1 MAGRGKGPDFVEALA
16 RGLDILAAFGVDHR
30 GMSLSEVAAAA
41 GLTRPTARRLLLTL
55 EELGFV
61 RSSGGTFGLTPKV
74 MSLGMAYVSSLGLWD
89 IARPHMEA
97 LVART
102 GESSSMAQLDGSDIV
117 YVARVSVP
125 KLIALRVEIGT
136 HFPAA
141 QTSQGK
147 VLLAALPPDRVAAA
161 LAQPSRSGL
170 PPYIGRSA
178 DQLREELAEVRARGW
193 ALADEEL
200 APGVRSVA
208 VPVRDGTGDGP
219 GRDERHRARGR
230 DDHASA
236 AERSPAAAADHGR
249 PDQRGMGDLAFP
261 PARGNRTARRSRP
274 GHCVNGVRTHKYSI
288 GIVVGIWPERATKH
302 RAEY

>member
-1 MAGRGKGPDFVEALA
+1 MAGRGSGPDFVEALA
-16 RGLDILAAFGVDHR
+16 RGLDILASFGPPDPR
-30 GMSLSEVAAAA
+30 GMSLSEVAAAS
-41 GLTRPTARRLLLTL
+41 GLARPTARRLLLTL
-55 EELGFV
+55 EELGYV
-61 RSSGGTFGLTPKV
+61 RSSGGTFVLTPKV
-74 MSLGMAYVSSLGLWD
+74 MNLGMAYVSSLGLWD

-136 HFPAA
+136 HFPAV

-147 VLLAALPPDRVAAA
+147 VLLAALPPDEVAAA

-170 PPYIGRSA
+170 PVQRRWAAGRPA
-178 DQLREELAEVRARGW
+178 EQLRDELAEVRARGW

-208 VPVRDGTGDGP
+208 VPVRDGNGAV
-219 GRDERHRARGR
+219 RAAMNVAV
-230 DDHASA
+230 HA
-236 AERSPAAAADHGR
+236 AETTTQRLLRDHL
-249 PDQRGMGDLAFP
+249 PLLLT
-261 PARGNRTARRSRP
+261 TAGQISAEWAIWLSRP
-274 GHCVNGVRTHKYSI
+274 H
-288 GIVVGIWPERATKH
+288 
-302 RAEY
+302 AEITRRGEPGTVTA